1 MGYRLYIFLGER
13 GLLTTRLYE
22 LDTTL
27 WYHRRQL
34 EQISY
39 PSFEQ
44 WKKDRFKMYSS

>member
-1 MGYRLYIFLGER
+1 MSSRLYLFLGER
-13 GLLTTRLYE
+13 GLLSIRLYE

-34 EQISY
+34 EQIGY

-44 WKKDRFKMYSS
+44 WKNGRFKMYS